1 MVKIP
6 DINQITR
13 TRLAATPNAPAN
25 LTISPT
31 AFSAP
36 MQALA
41 ANTIKTADAISS
53 YASVIQDKKN
63 KSLSNELLIESKKQL
78 NSYENELYRGA
89 ENDDG
94 TFTAYEASEY
104 ESLLEA
110 KKNEIIQ
117 DVIKS
122 DSRITSGVL
131 RDSIVTNFNLEYLSN
146 QRRVLKEA
154 NLRIQKSFV
163 MESMNLIDVY
173 SQDLGE
179 LSSNT
184 NLSGEDL
191 ILEID
196 AIEDKVNMAIEGMS
210 DTVAATTLIKTKE
223 DFYKNAANHMW
234 QRRTHDMP
242 IHQLITLVDGINQFG
257 IKEAASELAIIS
269 PVEAYTFSKLGL
281 SNPEAIQQIF
291 DASIDAKMS
300 SIDNIDKINKKEE
313 RIVKKEQNKLIRG
326 ILLTPKDDDNYD
338 DVAGAY
344 LDKLEN
350 LDEGVVDAATIL
362 KMRQYVNG
370 ETVFAETTV
379 QSVYN
384 NLLYNITIGKSTFA
398 EIMDATGDLTQEDFK
413 QLMSRQTSILDK
425 TERKL
430 QGLIL
435 GDFGYAKEQVTDT
448 DDELLNIIAGVSS
461 QTQNEYN
468 EWLLNNRDIAG
479 SLEDRNKVKEL
490 RNNAKLEIKNAIILD
505 LNLAMQGIGI
515 DTTNIDFEDL
525 PNLLNEIN
533 KKANELIVGD
543 TSITLDNGV
552 VIPKKS
558 IEGLKGFIAEKS
570 KFITKLMSAK

>member
-1 MVKIP
+1 
-6 DINQITR
+6 
-13 TRLAATPNAPAN
+13 
-25 LTISPT
+25 
-31 AFSAP
+31 
-36 MQALA
+36 MQTLA
-41 ANTIKTADAISS
+41 ANTIKTGDAIAA
-53 YASVIQDKKN
+53 YATAIQDKKN

-94 TFTAYEASEY
+94 TFTAYEPSQY

-117 DVIKS
+117 NVIKS
-122 DSRITSGVL
+122 DSRVTSGVL

-154 NLRIQKSFV
+154 NSRIQKTFV

-184 NLSGEDL
+184 NLSREDL

-223 DFYKNAANHMW
+223 DFYKNAANVMW

-242 IHQLITLVDGINQFG
+242 IHQLITLVDNINQFG
-257 IKEAASELAIIS
+257 IKDAASELAIIS

-281 SNPEAIQQIF
+281 SNPGAIQQIF

-326 ILLTPKDDDNYD
+326 ILLTPKDDDNFD
-338 DVAGAY
+338 DLAGAY
-344 LDKLEN
+344 LDKLEK
-350 LDEGVVDAATIL
+350 LDPGVVDAATIL

-370 ETVFAETTV
+370 ETVFADTTV
-379 QSVYN
+379 QSVFN
-384 NLLYNITIGKSTFA
+384 NLLHNITIGQATIA
-398 EIMDATGDLTQEDFK
+398 DVMAATGDLTQEDFK
-413 QLMSRQTSILDK
+413 YLMGKQTSILDK
-425 TERKL
+425 TERRL

-448 DDELLNIIAGVSS
+448 DDELLNIIAGVSA

-468 EWLLNNRDIAG
+468 EWLLNNRNIAG
-479 SLEDRNKVKEL
+479 SEEDREKVTEL
-490 RNNAKLEIKNAIILD
+490 RANAKENIKNAIILD
-505 LNLAMQGIGI
+505 LNLAMQSIGI
-515 DTTNIDFEDL
+515 DTSKVDFNDL

-533 KKANELIVGD
+533 KKLNESQQD
-543 TSITLDNGV
+543 ETSITLDNGTI
-552 VIPKKS
+552 IPKKS
-558 IEGLKGFIAEKS
+558 IEGLKFFIADKS
-570 KFITKLMSAK
+570 KFIKKLEGTK

>member
-6 DINQITR
+6 DIDNLTR

-25 LTISPT
+25 LTVSPT
-31 AFSAP
+31 AFSGS
-36 MQALA
+36 MQTLA
-41 ANTIKTADAISS
+41 ANTIKTGDAIAA
-53 YASVIQDKKN
+53 YATAIQDKKN
-63 KSLSNELLIESKKQL
+63 KSLSNELLIEAKKQL

-94 TFTAYEASEY
+94 TFTAYEPSQY

-117 DVIKS
+117 NVIKS
-122 DSRITSGVL
+122 DSRVTSGVL

-154 NLRIQKSFV
+154 NSRIQKTFV

-184 NLSGEDL
+184 NLSREDL

-223 DFYKNAANHMW
+223 DFYKNAANVMW

-242 IHQLITLVDGINQFG
+242 IHQLITLVDNINQFG
-257 IKEAASELAIIS
+257 IKDAASELAIIS

-281 SNPEAIQQIF
+281 SNPGAIQQIF

-326 ILLTPKDDDNYD
+326 ILLTPKDDDNFD
-338 DVAGAY
+338 DLAGAY
-344 LDKLEN
+344 LDKLEK
-350 LDEGVVDAATIL
+350 LDPGVVDAATIL

-370 ETVFAETTV
+370 ETVFADTTV
-379 QSVYN
+379 QSVFN
-384 NLLYNITIGKSTFA
+384 NLLHNITIGQATIA
-398 EIMDATGDLTQEDFK
+398 DVMAATGDLTQEDFK
-413 QLMSRQTSILDK
+413 YLMGKQTSILDK
-425 TERKL
+425 TERRL

-448 DDELLNIIAGVSS
+448 DDELLNIIAGVSA

-468 EWLLNNRDIAG
+468 EWLLNNRNIAG
-479 SLEDRNKVKEL
+479 SEEDREKVTEL
-490 RNNAKLEIKNAIILD
+490 RANAKENIKNAIILD
-505 LNLAMQGIGI
+505 LNLAMQSIGI
-515 DTTNIDFEDL
+515 DTSKVDFNDL

-533 KKANELIVGD
+533 KKLNESQQD
-543 TSITLDNGV
+543 ETSITLDNGTI
-552 VIPKKS
+552 IPKKS
-558 IEGLKGFIAEKS
+558 IEGLKFFIADKS
-570 KFITKLMSAK
+570 KFIKKLEGTK

>member
-6 DINQITR
+6 DIDNLTR

-25 LTISPT
+25 LTVSPT
-31 AFSAP
+31 AFSSS
-36 MQALA
+36 MQSLA
-41 ANTIKTADAISS
+41 ASTIKTGDAIAA
-53 YASVIQDKKN
+53 YATAIQDKKN
-63 KSLSNELLIESKKQL
+63 KSLSNEVLIESKKQL
-78 NSYENELYRGA
+78 NSFENELYRGA

-94 TFTAYEASEY
+94 TFTAYEPSEY

-117 DVIKS
+117 NVIKS

-154 NLRIQKSFV
+154 NTRIQKSFV

-191 ILEID
+191 ILEIA
-196 AIEDKVNMAIEGMS
+196 AIENKVNMAIEGMS

-223 DFYKNAANHMW
+223 DFYKNAANVMW

-242 IHQLITLVDGINQFG
+242 IHQLITLVDNINQFG
-257 IKEAASELAIIS
+257 IKDAASELAIIS

-300 SIDNIDKINKKEE
+300 VMDNRDKLDKKND
-313 RIVKKEQNKLIRG
+313 RIIKKEQNKLIRG

-338 DVAGAY
+338 DVAGVY
-344 LDKLEN
+344 LEKLEN
-350 LDEGVVDAATIL
+350 LDPGVVDAATIL
-362 KMRQYVNG
+362 KMRSYVNG

-384 NLLYNITIGKSTFA
+384 NLLHKITIGQSTFA
-398 EIMDATGDLTQEDFK
+398 EVMDATGDLTQDDFK
-413 QLMSRQTSILDK
+413 YLMSRQTSILDK
-425 TERKL
+425 TERRL

-448 DDELLNIIAGVSS
+448 DDELLNIIAGVSA

-468 EWLLNNRDIAG
+468 EWLLNNRDVAG
-479 SLEDRNKVKEL
+479 SLEDRNKVAEL
-490 RNNAKLEIKNAIILD
+490 RVKAKSDIKNAIILD
-505 LNLAMQGIGI
+505 LNLAMQSIGI
-515 DTTNIDFEDL
+515 DTSNIDFNDL

-533 KKANELIVGD
+533 KKAAELQQGE
-543 TSITLDNGV
+543 TSITLDNGTI
-552 VIPKKS
+552 IPKKS
-558 IEGLKGFIAEKS
+558 IPGLKSFIADKS
-570 KFITKLMSAK
+570 KFIKKLESTK

>member
-6 DINQITR
+6 DIDNLTR

-25 LTISPT
+25 LTVSPT
-31 AFSAP
+31 AFSGS
-36 MQALA
+36 MQTLA
-41 ANTIKTADAISS
+41 ANTIKTGDAIAA
-53 YASVIQDKKN
+53 YATAIQDKKN
-63 KSLSNELLIESKKQL
+63 KSLSNEVLIESKKQL

-94 TFTAYEASEY
+94 TFTAYEPSQY
-104 ESLLEA
+104 ESLLET

-117 DVIKS
+117 NVIKS

-131 RDSIVTNFNLEYLSN
+131 RDSIVANFNLEYLSN

-154 NLRIQKSFV
+154 NTRIQKSFV

-184 NLSGEDL
+184 NLSGDDL
-191 ILEID
+191 IAEI
-196 AIEDKVNMAIEGMS
+196 ALIENKVNLAIEGMS

-223 DFYKNAANHMW
+223 DFYKNAANAMW

-242 IHQLITLVDGINQFG
+242 IHQLITLVDNINQYG
-257 IKEAASELAIIS
+257 IKDAASELAIIS

-300 SIDNIDKINKKEE
+300 SIDNIDKLNKKNE
-313 RIVKKEQNKLIRG
+313 RIIKKEQNKLIRG
-326 ILLTPKDDDNYD
+326 ILLTPRDDDNFD
-338 DVAGAY
+338 DLAGAY
-344 LDKLEN
+344 LEKLEK
-350 LDEGVVDAATIL
+350 LDPGVVDAATIL
-362 KMRQYVNG
+362 KMRSYVNG
-370 ETVFAETTV
+370 ETVFADTTV

-384 NLLYNITIGKSTFA
+384 NLLHKITIGQSTFA
-398 EIMDATGDLTQEDFK
+398 EVMDATGDLTQEDFK
-413 QLMSRQTSILDK
+413 YLMSRQTSILDK
-425 TERKL
+425 TERRL

-435 GDFGYAKEQVTDT
+435 GDFGYAEQQVTDT
-448 DDELLNIIAGVSS
+448 DDELLNIIAGVSA

-468 EWLLNNRDIAG
+468 EWLLNNRDVAG
-479 SLEDRNKVKEL
+479 SLEDRNKVAEL
-490 RNNAKLEIKNAIILD
+490 RAKAKSDIKNAIILD
-505 LNLAMQGIGI
+505 LNLAMQSTGI
-515 DTTNIDFEDL
+515 DTSNIDFNDL

-533 KKANELIVGD
+533 KKAAELQQGE
-543 TSITLDNGV
+543 TSITLDNGTI
-552 VIPKKS
+552 IPKKS
-558 IEGLKGFIAEKS
+558 IEGLKSFIAEKS
-570 KFITKLMSAK
+570 KFIKKLEGTK

>member
-41 ANTIKTADAISS
+41 ANTMKTGDAISS

-94 TFTAYEASEY
+94 SFTAYEPSEY
-104 ESLLEA
+104 ESLLEK

-122 DSRITSGVL
+122 DGRVTSGVL
-131 RDSIVTNFNLEYLSN
+131 RDSIVANFNLEYLSN

-154 NLRIQKSFV
+154 NTRIQKNFV
-163 MESMNLIDVY
+163 MDSMNLIDVY
-173 SQDLGE
+173 AQDLGN
-179 LSSNT
+179 LSSNINMSSDELT
-184 NLSGEDL
+184 EELKV
-191 ILEID
+191 
-196 AIEDKVNMAIEGMS
+196 IENKVNQSIEGMS
-210 DTVAATTLIKTKE
+210 DTVAATTLIKAKE
-223 DFYKNAANHMW
+223 DFYANAANIMW
-234 QRRTHDMP
+234 QKRTHDMP
-242 IHQLITLVDGINQFG
+242 IHQLITLVDNINQYG
-257 IKEAASELAIIS
+257 IQGAASELAILS

-281 SNPEAIQQIF
+281 SNPQAIQKIF
-291 DASIDAKMS
+291 DT
-300 SIDNIDKINKKEE
+300 SIDNKMEMIDYHDKLDKKAEKV
-313 RIVKKEQNKLIRG
+313 VKKEQNKLIRN
-326 ILLTPKDDDNYD
+326 ILLTPQDDDDFD
-338 DVAGAY
+338 DVAGAA
-344 LDKLEN
+344 LEKLEG
-350 LDEGVVDAATIL
+350 LDDGIVDAATIL
-362 KMRQYVNG
+362 KMRSYVNG
-370 ETVFAETTV
+370 QTVFAETTV
-379 QSVYN
+379 QSVYR
-384 NLLYNITIGKSTFA
+384 NLLNKITTGQATIN
-398 EIMDATGDLTQEDFK
+398 EIMDSTGDLEREDFK
-413 QLMSRQTSILDK
+413 YLMSRQTSMLDK

-430 QGLIL
+430 KGLIL
-435 GDFGYAKEQVTDT
+435 GDFGYAEEQVTDT
-448 DDELLNIIAGVSS
+448 DDELLNIIAGVSA

-468 EWLLNNRDIAG
+468 EWLLNNRATAG

-533 KKANELIVGD
+533 KKANELTESD

-558 IEGLKGFIAEKS
+558 ISGLKTFIAEKS
-570 KFITKLMSAK
+570 KFITKLMSTK

>member
-6 DINQITR
+6 DIDNLTR

-25 LTISPT
+25 LTVSPT
-31 AFSAP
+31 AFSGS
-36 MQALA
+36 MQTLA
-41 ANTIKTADAISS
+41 ANTIKTGDAIAA
-53 YASVIQDKKN
+53 YATAIQDKKN

-94 TFTAYEASEY
+94 TFTAYEPSQY
-104 ESLLEA
+104 ESLLED

-117 DVIKS
+117 NVIKS
-122 DSRITSGVL
+122 DGRVTSGVL

-154 NLRIQKSFV
+154 NSRIQKSFV

-179 LSSNT
+179 LSSNY
-184 NLSGEDL
+184 NLSGDDL
-191 ILEID
+191 IAEI
-196 AIEDKVNMAIEGMS
+196 ALIENKVNLAIEGMS

-223 DFYKNAANHMW
+223 DFYKNAANAMW

-242 IHQLITLVDGINQFG
+242 IHQLITLVDNINQFG
-257 IKEAASELAIIS
+257 IKDAASELAIIS

-300 SIDNIDKINKKEE
+300 SIDNIDKLNKKNE
-313 RIVKKEQNKLIRG
+313 RIIKKEQNKLIRG
-326 ILLTPKDDDNYD
+326 ILLTPKDDDNYN
-338 DVAGAY
+338 DVSEVY
-344 LDKLEN
+344 LEKLEK
-350 LDEGVVDAATIL
+350 LDPGVVDAATIL
-362 KMRQYVNG
+362 KMRSYVNG

-384 NLLYNITIGKSTFA
+384 NLLYNITIGQATIA
-398 EIMDATGDLTQEDFK
+398 DVMAATGDLTQEDFK
-413 QLMSRQTSILDK
+413 YLMSRQTSILDK
-425 TERKL
+425 TERRL

-448 DDELLNIIAGVSS
+448 DDELLNIIAGVSA

-468 EWLLNNRDIAG
+468 EWLLNNRNIAG
-479 SLEDRNKVKEL
+479 SEEDREKVKEL
-490 RNNAKLEIKNAIILD
+490 RGKAKLDIKNAIILD
-505 LNLAMQGIGI
+505 LNLAMQEKGI
-515 DTTNIDFEDL
+515 DTSKIDFNDL
-525 PNLLNEIN
+525 QSLFNEIN
-533 KKANELIVGD
+533 AKFAQLKQDDPG
-543 TSITLDNGV
+543 ITLDNGTFLS
-552 VIPKKS
+552 KKN
-558 IEGLKGFIAEKS
+558 ITGLKAFIGEKAKFIAKLEG
-570 KFITKLMSAK
+570 TK

>member
-6 DINQITR
+6 DIDNLTR

-25 LTISPT
+25 LTVSPT
-31 AFSAP
+31 AFSGS
-36 MQALA
+36 MQNLA
-41 ANTIKTADAISS
+41 ASTIKTGDAIAA
-53 YASVIQDKKN
+53 YATAIQDKKN
-63 KSLSNELLIESKKQL
+63 KSLSNEVLIESKKQL

-94 TFTAYEASEY
+94 TFTAYEPSEY

-117 DVIKS
+117 NVIKS

-131 RDSIVTNFNLEYLSN
+131 RDSIITNFNLEYLSN

-154 NLRIQKSFV
+154 NTRIQKSFV

-191 ILEID
+191 ILEIA
-196 AIEDKVNMAIEGMS
+196 AIENKVNMAIEGMS

-223 DFYKNAANHMW
+223 DFYKNAANVMW

-242 IHQLITLVDGINQFG
+242 IHQLITLVDNINTFG
-257 IKEAASELAIIS
+257 IKNAASEFAIIS

-281 SNPEAIQQIF
+281 SNPEAVQQIF

-300 SIDNIDKINKKEE
+300 VIDNIDKINKKEE

-326 ILLTPKDDDNYD
+326 ILLTPKDDDNFD

-344 LDKLEN
+344 LDELEKL
-350 LDEGVVDAATIL
+350 DPGVVEASTIL
-362 KMRQYVNG
+362 KMRSYVNG
-370 ETVFAETTV
+370 ETVFADTTV

-384 NLLYNITIGKSTFA
+384 NLLHKITIGQATFA
-398 EIMDATGDLTQEDFK
+398 EVMDATGDLTQEDFK
-413 QLMSRQTSILDK
+413 YLMSRQTSILDK
-425 TERKL
+425 TERRL

-435 GDFGYAKEQVTDT
+435 GDFGYAEQQVTDT
-448 DDELLNIIAGVSS
+448 DDELLNIIAGVSA

-468 EWLLNNRDIAG
+468 EWLLNNRDVAG

-490 RNNAKLEIKNAIILD
+490 RAKAKLDIKEAIILD
-505 LNLAMQGIGI
+505 LNLAMQSIGI
-515 DTTNIDFEDL
+515 DTSNIDFNDL

-533 KKANELIVGD
+533 KKLNESQQNE
-543 TSITLDNGV
+543 TSITLDNGTI
-552 VIPKKS
+552 IPKRS
-558 IEGLKGFIAEKS
+558 IPGLKNFIADKS
-570 KFITKLMSAK
+570 KFIKKLEGTK

>member
-6 DINQITR
+6 DIDNLTR

-25 LTISPT
+25 LTVSPT
-31 AFSAP
+31 AFSGS
-36 MQALA
+36 MQTLA
-41 ANTIKTADAISS
+41 ANTIKTGDAIAA
-53 YASVIQDKKN
+53 YATAIQDKKN
-63 KSLSNELLIESKKQL
+63 KSLSNELLIEAKKQL

-94 TFTAYEASEY
+94 TFTAYEPSQY
-104 ESLLEA
+104 ESLLET

-117 DVIKS
+117 NVIKS
-122 DSRITSGVL
+122 DGRVTSGVL
-131 RDSIVTNFNLEYLSN
+131 RDSIVANFNLEYLSN

-154 NLRIQKSFV
+154 NTRIQKSFV

-184 NLSGEDL
+184 NLSGDDL
-191 ILEID
+191 IAEI
-196 AIEDKVNMAIEGMS
+196 ALIENKVNLAIEGMS

-223 DFYKNAANHMW
+223 DFYKNAANAMW
-234 QRRTHDMP
+234 QKRTHDMP
-242 IHQLITLVDGINQFG
+242 IHQLITLVDNINQYG
-257 IKEAASELAIIS
+257 IKDAASELAIIS

-300 SIDNIDKINKKEE
+300 VIDNIDKINKKEE

-344 LDKLEN
+344 LEKLEK
-350 LDEGVVDAATIL
+350 LDPGVVDAATIL

-370 ETVFAETTV
+370 ETVFADTTV

-384 NLLYNITIGKSTFA
+384 NLLYNITIGQATIA
-398 EIMDATGDLTQEDFK
+398 DVMDATKDLTQEDFK
-413 QLMSRQTSILDK
+413 YLMSRQTSILDK
-425 TERKL
+425 TERRL

-435 GDFGYAKEQVTDT
+435 GDFGYAEQQVTDT
-448 DDELLNIIAGVSS
+448 DDELLNIIAGVSA
-461 QTQNEYN
+461 QIQNEYN
-468 EWLLNNRDIAG
+468 EWLLDNRDVAG
-479 SLEDRNKVKEL
+479 SLEDRNKVAEL
-490 RNNAKLEIKNAIILD
+490 RAKAKLDIKNAIILD
-505 LNLAMQGIGI
+505 LNLAMQSTGI
-515 DTTNIDFEDL
+515 DTSNIDFNDL

-533 KKANELIVGD
+533 KKANELKEGD
-543 TSITLDNGV
+543 TSITLDNGTI
-552 VIPKKS
+552 IPKKS
-558 IEGLKGFIAEKS
+558 IEGLKSFIGDKER
-570 KFITKLMSAK
+570 FIKKLEGTK

>member
-6 DINQITR
+6 DIDNLTR

-25 LTISPT
+25 LTVSPT
-31 AFSAP
+31 AFSGS
-36 MQALA
+36 MQTLA
-41 ANTIKTADAISS
+41 ANTIKTGDAIAA
-53 YASVIQDKKN
+53 YATAIQDKKN
-63 KSLSNELLIESKKQL
+63 KSLSNEILIESKKQL

-94 TFTAYEASEY
+94 TFTAYEPSQY

-117 DVIKS
+117 NVIKS

-131 RDSIVTNFNLEYLSN
+131 RDSIISSFNLEYLSN

-154 NLRIQKSFV
+154 NTRIQKSFV

-191 ILEID
+191 ILEIA
-196 AIEDKVNMAIEGMS
+196 AIENKVNMAIEGMS

-223 DFYKNAANHMW
+223 DFYKNAANAMW
-234 QRRTHDMP
+234 QKRTHDMP
-242 IHQLITLVDGINQFG
+242 IHQLITLVDNINQYG
-257 IKEAASELAIIS
+257 IKDAASELAIIS

-300 SIDNIDKINKKEE
+300 VIDNRDKLDKKND
-313 RIVKKEQNKLIRG
+313 RIIKKEQNKLIRG
-326 ILLTPKDDDNYD
+326 ILLTPRDDDNFD
-338 DVAGAY
+338 DLAGAY
-344 LDKLEN
+344 LEKLEK
-350 LDEGVVDAATIL
+350 LDPGVVDAATIL
-362 KMRQYVNG
+362 KMRSYVNG
-370 ETVFAETTV
+370 KTVFADTTV

-384 NLLYNITIGKSTFA
+384 NLLYNITIGQATIA
-398 EIMDATGDLTQEDFK
+398 DVMDATGDLTQEDFK
-413 QLMSRQTSILDK
+413 YLMSRQTSILDK
-425 TERKL
+425 TERRL

-435 GDFGYAKEQVTDT
+435 GDFGYAEQQVTDT
-448 DDELLNIIAGVSS
+448 DDELLNIIAGVSA

-468 EWLLNNRDIAG
+468 EWLLNNRDVAG
-479 SLEDRNKVKEL
+479 SLEDRNKVAEL
-490 RNNAKLEIKNAIILD
+490 RAKAKLDIKNAIILD
-505 LNLAMQGIGI
+505 LNLAMQEKGI
-515 DTTNIDFEDL
+515 DTSKIDFNDL
-525 PNLLNEIN
+525 QSLFNEIN
-533 KKANELIVGD
+533 AKAAQLQQGD
-543 TSITLDNGV
+543 PGITLDNGTFLS
-552 VIPKKS
+552 KKTIS
-558 IEGLKGFIAEKS
+558 GLKSFIAEKA
-570 KFITKLMSAK
+570 KFIAKLEGTK

>member
-6 DINQITR
+6 DIDNLTR

-25 LTISPT
+25 LTVSPT
-31 AFSAP
+31 AFSGS
-36 MQALA
+36 MQTLA
-41 ANTIKTADAISS
+41 ANTIKTGDAIAA
-53 YASVIQDKKN
+53 YATAIQDKKN
-63 KSLSNELLIESKKQL
+63 KSLSNELLIEAKKQL

-94 TFTAYEASEY
+94 TFTAYEPSQY

-117 DVIKS
+117 NVIKS
-122 DSRITSGVL
+122 DSRVTSGVL
-131 RDSIVTNFNLEYLSN
+131 RDSIITNFNLEYLSN
-146 QRRVLKEA
+146 QSRVLKEA
-154 NLRIQKSFV
+154 NTRIQKSFV

-184 NLSGEDL
+184 NLSGDDL
-191 ILEID
+191 IAQIAL
-196 AIEDKVNMAIEGMS
+196 IENKVNLAIEGMS

-223 DFYKNAANHMW
+223 DFYKNAANAMW
-234 QRRTHDMP
+234 QKRTHDMP
-242 IHQLITLVDGINQFG
+242 IHQLITLVDNINQFG
-257 IKEAASELAIIS
+257 IKDAASELAIIS

-300 SIDNIDKINKKEE
+300 VIDNIDKINKKEE

-344 LDKLEN
+344 LDELEKL
-350 LDEGVVDAATIL
+350 DSGVVDAATIL

-370 ETVFAETTV
+370 KTVFADTTV

-384 NLLYNITIGKSTFA
+384 NLLYNITIGQATIA
-398 EIMDATGDLTQEDFK
+398 DVMDATKDLTQEDFK
-413 QLMSRQTSILDK
+413 YLMSRQTSILDK
-425 TERKL
+425 TERRL

-435 GDFGYAKEQVTDT
+435 GDFGYAEQQVTDT
-448 DDELLNIIAGVSS
+448 DDELLNIIAGVSA

-468 EWLLNNRDIAG
+468 EWLLDNRDVAG
-479 SLEDRNKVKEL
+479 SLEDRNKVAEL
-490 RNNAKLEIKNAIILD
+490 RAKAKLDIKNAIILD
-505 LNLAMQGIGI
+505 LNLAMQSTGI
-515 DTTNIDFEDL
+515 DTSNIDFNDL

-533 KKANELIVGD
+533 KKANELKEGD
-543 TSITLDNGV
+543 TSITLDNGTI
-552 VIPKKS
+552 IPKRS
-558 IEGLKGFIAEKS
+558 IEGLKSFIAEKS
-570 KFITKLMSAK
+570 KFIKKLEGTK

>member
-6 DINQITR
+6 DIDNLTR

-25 LTISPT
+25 LTVSPT
-31 AFSAP
+31 AFSGS
-36 MQALA
+36 MQTLA
-41 ANTIKTADAISS
+41 ANTIKTGDAIAA
-53 YASVIQDKKN
+53 YATAIQDKKN
-63 KSLSNELLIESKKQL
+63 KSLSNEVLIESKKQL

-94 TFTAYEASEY
+94 TFTAYEPSQY
-104 ESLLEA
+104 ESLLET

-117 DVIKS
+117 NVIKS

-131 RDSIVTNFNLEYLSN
+131 RDSIVANFNLEYLSN

-154 NLRIQKSFV
+154 NSRIQKSFV

-184 NLSGEDL
+184 NLSGDDL
-191 ILEID
+191 IAEI
-196 AIEDKVNMAIEGMS
+196 ALIENKVNLAIEGMS

-223 DFYKNAANHMW
+223 DFYKNAANAMW

-242 IHQLITLVDGINQFG
+242 IHQLITLVDNINQYG
-257 IKEAASELAIIS
+257 IKDAASELAIIS

-300 SIDNIDKINKKEE
+300 SIDNIDKLNKKNE
-313 RIVKKEQNKLIRG
+313 RIIKKEQNKLIRG
-326 ILLTPKDDDNYD
+326 ILLTPRDDDNFD
-338 DVAGAY
+338 DLAGAY
-344 LDKLEN
+344 LEKLEK
-350 LDEGVVDAATIL
+350 LDPGVVDAATIL
-362 KMRQYVNG
+362 KMRSYVNG
-370 ETVFAETTV
+370 ETVFADTTV

-384 NLLYNITIGKSTFA
+384 NLLHKITIGQSTFA
-398 EIMDATGDLTQEDFK
+398 EVMDATGDLTQEDFK
-413 QLMSRQTSILDK
+413 YLMSRQTSILDK
-425 TERKL
+425 TERRL

-435 GDFGYAKEQVTDT
+435 GDFGYAEQQVTDT
-448 DDELLNIIAGVSS
+448 DDELLNIIAGVSA

-468 EWLLNNRDIAG
+468 EWLLNNRDVAG
-479 SLEDRNKVKEL
+479 SLEDRNKVAEL
-490 RNNAKLEIKNAIILD
+490 RAKAKSDIKNAIILD
-505 LNLAMQGIGI
+505 LNLAMQSTGI
-515 DTTNIDFEDL
+515 DTSNIDFNDL

-533 KKANELIVGD
+533 KKAAELQQGE
-543 TSITLDNGV
+543 TSITLDNGTI
-552 VIPKKS
+552 IPKKS
-558 IEGLKGFIAEKS
+558 IEGLKSFIAEKS
-570 KFITKLMSAK
+570 KFIKKLEGTK

>member
-6 DINQITR
+6 DIDNLTR

-25 LTISPT
+25 LTVSPT
-31 AFSAP
+31 AFSGS
-36 MQALA
+36 MQTLA
-41 ANTIKTADAISS
+41 ANTIKTGDAIAA
-53 YASVIQDKKN
+53 YATAIQDKKN
-63 KSLSNELLIESKKQL
+63 KSLSNEILIESKKQL

-94 TFTAYEASEY
+94 TFTAYEPSQY

-117 DVIKS
+117 NVIKS

-131 RDSIVTNFNLEYLSN
+131 RDSIISSFNLEYLSN

-154 NLRIQKSFV
+154 NTRIQKSFV

-191 ILEID
+191 ILEIA
-196 AIEDKVNMAIEGMS
+196 AIENKVNMAIEGMS

-223 DFYKNAANHMW
+223 DFYKNAANAMW
-234 QRRTHDMP
+234 QKRTHDMP
-242 IHQLITLVDGINQFG
+242 IHQLITLVDNINQYG
-257 IKEAASELAIIS
+257 IKDAASELAIIS

-300 SIDNIDKINKKEE
+300 VIDNRDKLDKKND
-313 RIVKKEQNKLIRG
+313 RIIKKEQNKLIRG

-344 LDKLEN
+344 LEKLEK
-350 LDEGVVDAATIL
+350 LDPGVVDAATIL

-370 ETVFAETTV
+370 ETVFADTTV

-384 NLLYNITIGKSTFA
+384 NLLYNITIGQATIA
-398 EIMDATGDLTQEDFK
+398 DVMDATGDLTQEDFK
-413 QLMSRQTSILDK
+413 YLMGRQTSILDK
-425 TERKL
+425 TERRL

-435 GDFGYAKEQVTDT
+435 GDFGYAEQQVTDT
-448 DDELLNIIAGVSS
+448 DDELLNIIAGVSA

-468 EWLLNNRDIAG
+468 EWLLNNRDVAG
-479 SLEDRNKVKEL
+479 SLEDRNKVAEL
-490 RNNAKLEIKNAIILD
+490 RAKAKLDIKNAIILD
-505 LNLAMQGIGI
+505 LNLAMQEKGI
-515 DTTNIDFEDL
+515 DTSKIDFNDL
-525 PNLLNEIN
+525 QSLFNEIN
-533 KKANELIVGD
+533 AKAAQLQQGD
-543 TSITLDNGV
+543 PGITLDNGTFLS
-552 VIPKKS
+552 KKTIS
-558 IEGLKGFIAEKS
+558 GLKSFIAEKA
-570 KFITKLMSAK
+570 KFIAKLEGTK